1 MAHACRAGGSGC
13 ARSLK
18 GMTPIPVITNAL
30 LRVDASSQVF
40 TSVHLL
46 VIRLALLSKSYSSVL
61 PILDKQQC
69 HFPCISGQI
78 YQRNNQ
84 SLLCSI
90 HTSSAAFITDV
101 SGFSSKLTYK
111 HHLQYY
117 LYGGMIY
124 LALKKWDKALHFF
137 SIVISSPTGSS
148 ISKIMV
154 EAYKKW
160 ILTSLLA
167 HGKTINPPK
176 VISSSTMRIYH
187 STSKPYTSLAN
198 AFEKGD
204 LNTLMSEFEL
214 ARSVWRTDNNLG
226 LVSQVIDA
234 FDQYMVMNLGK
245 KFSALAV
252 PDVAQQI
259 VTSVGTDPDVI
270 ETLVASLIM
279 SGALNAMLLHMHDH
293 SRFTMLRF
301 SSAAMSPIFQ
311 EQSVQAQLSKE
322 IRALGLLT
330 GNTGLSNDALELGDE
345 HLRFLQRNQRWLD
358 DGDKSG
364 ALPPTAGGGF
374 DVDEDIMGD
383 LH

>member
-1 MAHACRAGGSGC
+1 
-13 ARSLK
+13 
-18 GMTPIPVITNAL
+18 
-30 LRVDASSQVF
+30 
-40 TSVHLL
+40 
-46 VIRLALLSKSYSSVL
+46 
-61 PILDKQQC
+61 
-69 HFPCISGQI
+69 
-78 YQRNNQ
+78 
-84 SLLCSI
+84 
-90 HTSSAAFITDV
+90 
-101 SGFSSKLTYK
+101 
-111 HHLQYY
+111 
-117 LYGGMIY
+117 
-124 LALKKWDKALHFF
+124 
-137 SIVISSPTGSS
+137 
-148 ISKIMV
+148 MV

-167 HGKTINPPK
+167 HGKTITPPK
-176 VISSSTMRIYH
+176 VISSSTMRIYQ

-234 FDQYMVMNLGK
+234 FDQYMVMKLGK

-252 PDVAQQI
+252 PDVAQQ
-259 VTSVGTDPDVI
+259 VVSSVGTDPDVI

-279 SGALNAMLLHMHDH
+279 SGALDAMLLHMDDH
-293 SRFTMLRF
+293 RRSTMLRF

-311 EQSVQAQLSKE
+311 ERFVQAQLLKE
-322 IRALGLLT
+322 IRALGLVT

-345 HLRFLQRNQRWLD
+345 HLRFLQKTQRWLD

-364 ALPPTAGGGF
+364 ALPPTGGSGF

>member
-1 MAHACRAGGSGC
+1 M
-13 ARSLK
+13 
-18 GMTPIPVITNAL
+18 ITTAL

-46 VIRLALLSKSYSSVL
+46 LVRLALLSKSYSSVL

-78 YQRNNQ
+78 YQKNNQ

-148 ISKIMV
+148 VSKIMV

-167 HGKTINPPK
+167 HGKVMRYFAARPRFKLIRCSIQTIAPPK
-176 VISSSTMRIYH
+176 VISSSTMRIYQ

-214 ARSVWRTDNNLG
+214 ARSVWRT
-226 LVSQVIDA
+226 VSD
-234 FDQYMVMNLGK
+234 L
-245 KFSALAV
+245 
-252 PDVAQQI
+252 
-259 VTSVGTDPDVI
+259 
-270 ETLVASLIM
+270 SL
-279 SGALNAMLLHMHDH
+279 
-293 SRFTMLRF
+293 
-301 SSAAMSPIFQ
+301 P
-311 EQSVQAQLSKE
+311 
-322 IRALGLLT
+322 
-330 GNTGLSNDALELGDE
+330 
-345 HLRFLQRNQRWLD
+345 
-358 DGDKSG
+358 
-364 ALPPTAGGGF
+364 LP
-374 DVDEDIMGD
+374 
-383 LH
+383 